1 MNINQDD
8 IKFLQYDA
16 RITKKLRQ
24 LWKNKNDLE
33 LVKYVKLIDDDHIKI
48 KEDHTMNKKPR
59 IGKEFQAIIP
69 DFT

>member
-1 MNINQDD
+1 MNICEDD

-16 RITKKLRQ
+16 RITKKLRL
-24 LWKNKNDLE
+24 LWKNKNDIE

-48 KEDHTMNKKPR
+48 KEDHTIYKKPR

-69 DFT
+69 NFT